1 MVLDGFPLKMVKVKH
16 HNCLPLLFHSQQ
28 VPLVEGPQDPWEAR
42 HNLAWRLQTLW
53 VVLQVAWVVGSQ
65 A

>member
-1 MVLDGFPLKMVKVKH
+1 MVKVNL

-53 VVLQVAWVVGSQ
+53 VVLHVAWVVDSQ